1 VAVPACVGGGRGQHT
16 YQGQADLESPRA
28 VHIAQRVHAN
38 GGIVSTMCVSDI
50 LDKARLPHRKPSAE
64 EPVTF
69 DEKGCTTTTSAG
81 PAVAVETACML
92 LKHLVSNG
100 EYRTFR
106 RNNPWL
112 FGGKDQFAP
121 RVDAVK

>member
-1 VAVPACVGGGRGQHT
+1 
-16 YQGQADLESPRA
+16 
-28 VHIAQRVHAN
+28 
-38 GGIVSTMCVSDI
+38 
-50 LDKARLPHRKPSAE
+50 
-64 EPVTF
+64 
-69 DEKGCTTTTSAG
+69 
-81 PAVAVETACML
+81 L

-106 RNNPWL
+106 QNNPWL

>member
-1 VAVPACVGGGRGQHT
+1 
-16 YQGQADLESPRA
+16 
-28 VHIAQRVHAN
+28 
-38 GGIVSTMCVSDI
+38 
-50 LDKARLPHRKPSAE
+50 
-64 EPVTF
+64 VTF
-69 DEKGCTTTTSAG
+69 DEKGRTTTSAG

-106 RNNPWL
+106 QNNPWL